1 MRLRLR
7 ARTLSAISLAV
18 CAAACTRSRG
28 TRANASPPTAE
39 FLVSTADST
48 FWVSTGAAGVRVR
61 GEPLTLAHLDG
72 RFYELYTADDDY
84 SYPDA
89 MLLGERLYRRDLRSG
104 DSAVVFVDT
113 IVPRIAATYARAHPD
128 DQPLGPDEDTDADPG
143 TSAAADIDILG
154 VLGPYVSYEYDV
166 DVQVADRHPWTATQR
181 GVIDLRTRRR
191 VAIADLFGASA
202 GAALVEQ
209 GRRLYLDERDSVLR
223 ALRGR
228 PENAR
233 RAANALRTLHFDP
246 ASFTLDESEGQP
258 AVTFAV
264 PARGN
269 AAATH
274 VVELDPLPVPAVSWW
289 PTLLNGYPRED
300 GQGADRWRQPDYQ
313 IIARYDTSGEIA
325 RLWIADR
332 AQREWPIA
340 AVSSPIQRIDW
351 LDRPAVSALDRR
363 ALVRAFN
370 EAASYDETT
379 RVASAT
385 GPADRHLVSN
395 SRHAPIQDCSRK
407 PARNLRAH
415 DAGARQQ
422 HGARVRRRD
431 PVHDGQVRG
440 DRCIPSQ
447 PRERRHGVD

>member
-1 MRLRLR
+1 MRFRTS
-7 ARTLSAISLAV
+7 ARTLATV
-18 CAAACTRSRG
+18 CVVVCGAACTRSRNV
-28 TRANASPPTAE
+28 RASGSPPAAE

-48 FWVSTGAAGVRVR
+48 FWVSIGASGVRVR
-61 GEPLTLAHLDG
+61 GEPLTLAHSDG

-89 MLLGERLYRRDLRSG
+89 LLLGERLYRRDLRSG

-113 IVPRIAATYARAHPD
+113 IVPRIAAAYARAHPD
-128 DQPLGPDEDTDADPG
+128 EQPLAPGEDGDADPA

-166 DVQVADRHPWTATQR
+166 DIEAADQEPWSSSQR
-181 GVIDLRTRRR
+181 GVIDLRTRQR

-209 GRRLYLDERDSVLR
+209 GRRLYQDERDSVLR
-223 ALRGR
+223 ALRALPR
-228 PENAR
+228 PTG
-233 RAANALRTLHFDP
+233 RAAAALGTLRFDP
-246 ASFTLDESEGQP
+246 ASFTLDEAEGQP

-269 AAATH
+269 EAATQL
-274 VVELDPLPVPAVSWW
+274 VELDPLTAPTASWW
-289 PTLLNGYPRED
+289 RTVVSGYPRED
-300 GQGADRWRQPDYQ
+300 AHGNDRWRQPGYQ

-325 RLWIADR
+325 RLSIADT
-332 AQREWPIA
+332 ADHEWSIA
-340 AVSSPIQRIDW
+340 SVSSPIQRIDW
-351 LDRPAVSALDRR
+351 LDRPAVSAPDRR
-363 ALVRAFN
+363 ALIRAFN

-379 RVASAT
+379 RVASAST
-385 GPADRHLVSN
+385 PADRHLVSN
-395 SRHAPIQDCSRK
+395 TRHATIQDRSRK

-431 PVHDGQVRG
+431 PVHDGQVRR
-440 DRCIPSQ
+440 DRRIPPQ
-447 PRERRHGVD
+447 PRQRRYGID